1 MPVIIEDTRCQLKL
15 KTKLITVN
23 ISAKAVE
30 ISQAKDFITI
40 TQPKKQQKQLITQK
54 ITYLWSNYFQ
64 LQNYI
69 STNK

>member
-23 ISAKAVE
+23 TSAKAVE

-40 TQPKKQQKQLITQK
+40 TQPKKQLITQK
-54 ITYLWSNYFQ
+54 ITYLWSN
-64 LQNYI
+64 
-69 STNK
+69 